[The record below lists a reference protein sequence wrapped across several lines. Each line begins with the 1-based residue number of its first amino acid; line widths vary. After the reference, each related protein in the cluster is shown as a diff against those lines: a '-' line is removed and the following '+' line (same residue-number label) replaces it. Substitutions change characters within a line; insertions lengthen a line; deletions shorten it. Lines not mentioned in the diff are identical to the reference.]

1 MTTQAGERNRRIII
15 IDDNRTIHEDFQ
27 KILVPQSAQA
37 DLQQA
42 RAALFKSET
51 AIQPSAEPFQLDF
64 ADQGQQGFEKVV
76 SARTRHQPYAVAI
89 VDMRMPPGWDG
100 LATIEHI
107 LNADPEIQI
116 VICTAYTDYSWG
128 QMTERLGVSDR
139 VLILRKP
146 FDSIEV
152 QQIAGALTR
161 KWELGRAVSL
171 HTAELQRRNEEL
183 ERSITALKEAKAAAD
198 IANHAKSEFL
208 AHMSHEIR
216 TPMNGMLGMVELLL
230 STDLSEKQRHFAC
243 TVRQSGTSLLQVI
256 NDILDLS
263 KIEAGK
269 LDLEPVEFDLHDTV
283 HNVVALFAVPAEQKG
298 ILLRCEIEGEL
309 PSRVRG
315 DVGRFRQIL
324 VNLVG
329 NALKFTERGT
339 VTVHLVRQQ
348 QDGTNS
354 TMVKALVRDTGIGIP
369 LEAQTRIFESF
380 TQADGSMT
388 RRFGGTGLGLAIV
401 KRLAEMMGGAIG
413 VESVPGTGSTFW
425 FTARLETAS
434 VCSGSAAAGAPSP
447 VRADHMGWRSGPP
460 PQKPDI
466 RIPARILI
474 ADDDPVNREVL
485 LGMLEACGESAVSVE
500 TGRQVLDVVDQSPF
514 DLVFMDCEMP
524 EMDGLTATREIRM
537 RRVTRSD
544 GKSIPIVALTAH
556 ALDTH
561 RASCAAAGMDDYIS
575 KPVTLDQISHALTR
589 WLPTVSSRAA

>member
-1 MTTQAGERNRRIII
+1 MTTPAGERNRRIII

-42 RAALFKSET
+42 RAALFKRGAAVQAT
-51 AIQPSAEPFQLDF
+51 AEPFHLDF
-64 ADQGQQGFEKVV
+64 ADQGQQGFEQIV
-76 SARTRHQPYAVAI
+76 SARTQNRPYAVAI

-100 LATIEHI
+100 LATIERI
-107 LNADPEIQI
+107 LEADPEIQI
-116 VICTAYTDYSWG
+116 VICTAYSDYSWG

-183 ERSITALKEAKAAAD
+183 EQSVTALKEAKAAAD
-198 IANHAKSEFL
+198 TANRAKSEFL

-230 STDLSEKQRHFAC
+230 STELSEKQRHFAC
-243 TVRQSGTSLLQVI
+243 TVRQSGTSLLQVL
-256 NDILDLS
+256 NDILDVS

-269 LDLEPVEFDLHDTV
+269 LELEPVEFDLRETV
-283 HNVVALFAVPAEQKG
+283 QNVVTLFAVPAEQKG
-298 ILLRCEIEGEL
+298 ILLCCEIEEQL
-309 PSRVRG
+309 PRRVRG

-329 NALKFTERGT
+329 NALKFTEQGK
-339 VTVHLVRQQ
+339 VAVDIVRQK
-348 QDGTNS
+348 DGADS
-354 TMVKALVRDTGIGIP
+354 TKVKVMVRDTGIGIP
-369 LEAQTRIFESF
+369 LEAQSRIFESF

-401 KRLAEMMGGAIG
+401 KRLAEMMGGTIG
-413 VESVPGTGSTFW
+413 VESVPGAGSTFW
-425 FTARLETAS
+425 CTARFET
-434 VCSGSAAAGAPSP
+434 VSP
-447 VRADHMGWRSGPP
+447 GDGTRETGTSSTGRADHKEWMSGPS
-460 PQKPDI
+460 PQAPDI

-524 EMDGLTATREIRM
+524 EMDGLTATREIRA
-537 RRVTRSD
+537 RRITRSD
-544 GKSIPIVALTAH
+544 GNAIPIVALTAH

-575 KPVTLDQISHALTR
+575 KPVTLAQISQALRR
-589 WLPTVSSRAA
+589 WLPAVSSRAA